1 MENLNIF
8 LSGVAGA
15 FVIYIL
21 MYRETRINEFLK
33 NPGEKW
39 MLVIVDFFL
48 FLTAGGLVA
57 MFALSKPTAK
67 EAFIAGISWQ
77 GVVGGLFSSL
87 EYTKLREQYK
97 KLNSKFSK
105 NLKNQEAFRLRA
117 LREATA
123 FPDEDDEIQ
132 IAPAE

>member
-87 EYTKLREQYK
+87 EYTKLREQYLE
-97 KLNSKFSK
+97 LNSKFSK

-117 LREATA
+117 LREETA